1 MQFSLSVPGRG
12 VYTNYED
19 FRTPAARQA
28 MHSYMDH
35 LERFNR
41 AKASLADMRADYAK
55 GNRSSADLIE
65 QAEAQLDAA
74 RAELTAMRND
84 VITLER

>member
-1 MQFSLSVPGRG
+1 
-12 VYTNYED
+12 
-19 FRTPAARQA
+19 
-28 MHSYMDH
+28 MHAYMDH

-41 AKASLADMRADYAK
+41 AKESLADMRAAYAK